1 MKQLKYLIVCLSL
14 ALYSCSS
21 NTPEQLTKEE
31 FKVVK
36 VSGKYSLEVPK
47 YMKRTTGINKHASL
61 QYQDLSKGTYV
72 IVIDEDTTAKQML
85 SKAMALSGGSL
96 LEYYRKQKMNQ
107 LSKDLQINQQHNS
120 QLVTISGLE
129 AEMLSF
135 DAKVK
140 NVNTEITYFL
150 TFVEG
155 KKSLYMLMGGTMASQ
170 RKKYQYTFEQIAK
183 SFKEL

>member
-1 MKQLKYLIVCLSL
+1 MQQLKYLIVCLSVVL
-14 ALYSCSS
+14 WSCTS
-21 NTPEQLTKEE
+21 NEPEQLTKEE
-31 FKVVK
+31 FKVAK

-47 YMKRTTGINKHASL
+47 YMKKTTGINKHASL

-96 LEYYRKQKMNQ
+96 LEYYRKHKMNQ
-107 LSKDLQINQQHNS
+107 LSKDLQVSQQHSS
-120 QLVTISGLE
+120 QLATIHGLS
-129 AEMLSF
+129 AKMISF

-170 RKKYQYTFEQIAK
+170 RKKYQNTFEQIAK